1 MKRDIGRLAGEFYDL
16 LVIGGGI
23 TGVCVAWDAAL
34 RGLKVA
40 LVESGDFGAATSANS
55 LKTIHGG
62 LRYLQDGN
70 VGLMRTM
77 IRERRAFLRIAP
89 HLARPLPFLMPT
101 TGWGLR
107 SRVAMRLALALND
120 LISFDRNRGV
130 DLKRRLPGGRI
141 LSRAECLRLL
151 PEIDGREVTGGAL
164 WYDAQMYNSDRLLLS
179 FVLSAVAAG
188 AVVANYT
195 SATGFLLEGD
205 RARGGSRVAGVTVR
219 DELKGQVYDIGA
231 KVVVNAAGAKV
242 DAVLGHLGGRQGA
255 RLFQPSLA
263 LNLVTRRIMPA
274 YGVALTGKARLPG
287 RDKAP
292 GERSRLWFI
301 VPWRRYSLIG
311 TIHLACD
318 RDGEQVT
325 LAETDLQVYLDE
337 INAACPGA
345 RLRGED
351 VYTIHRGFLPVAA
364 PQPEVRL
371 LRQDQVYDHRQD
383 MGVSGVISVVGVK
396 YTTAR
401 HAAEQVVDLAF
412 EQLGEKGPPCRTRQ
426 TPLYGGDIGD
436 WDAFLAEAVNDR
448 PPGLDGETME
458 HLVST
463 YGTAYRQL
471 LGYAAE
477 DPGWRRPVALGT
489 VVTGAEV
496 VHAVRWEMAQ
506 KLSDVVLRRTELGAA
521 GPPDVATLRRCAQV
535 MAAELGWT
543 QARIEREID
552 EVGV

>member
-1 MKRDIGRLAGEFYDL
+1 MKRDIARLAGEFYDL

-62 LRYLQDGN
+62 LRYLQDAN

-101 TGWGLR
+101 TGRGLR
-107 SRVAMRLALALND
+107 SRAAMRLALALND

-195 SATGFLLEGD
+195 SATGFLLEGA
-205 RARGGSRVAGVTVR
+205 RARGGSRVVGVTVR
-219 DELKGQVYDIGA
+219 DELKGQGYDIGA

-242 DAVLGHLGGRQGA
+242 DAVLGYLGRRQGA

-274 YGVALTGKARLPG
+274 YGVALTGKARPPG

-311 TIHLACD
+311 TIHLPGGQD
-318 RDGEQVT
+318 PDQVSP
-325 LAETDLQVYLDE
+325 AEADVQMYLDE

-364 PQPEVRL
+364 PQPEVQL

-383 MGVSGVISVVGVK
+383 IGVSGVISVVGVK

-426 TPLYGGDIGD
+426 TPLYGGDIAD

-448 PPGLDGETME
+448 PPGVDGETME

-477 DPGWRRPVALGT
+477 DPGWRRPVGQGT